1 MLNSLFHNK
10 ILRGVW
16 RKIFSYY
23 PNTINW
29 GGHLKIINN
38 KLNEVKDINKNILI
52 APVVNSDQILTS
64 LHSLLGMALKL
75 KGAKV
80 DCLVCDMVLP
90 ACTNSINAK
99 VDEIDFHDNGPKLF
113 CNSCYDCNHA
123 SLKNV
128 DKNYL
133 KLGKYLNND
142 DYKIAKKLTDDLD
155 YKKIIDF
162 KKNEVNIGEHVFA
175 GTLRFY
181 GKGEL
186 EFNENE
192 IKTLKKY
199 FLSALLTQKAIEKI
213 LDNKKYDCVVV
224 DHGLYVPQGII
235 SEVAR
240 LRKISTKVIWQGHK
254 ENSLLISDKI
264 TFHKS
269 LISETEESWRNFN
282 FDIEKEKK
290 IMSYIEERSKGQSD
304 WVSFNENPSFDL
316 NNFKKKYG
324 IKNKIISLMPSVAW
338 DARIKFEHN
347 IFKNQFEWIFFTIDK
362 LKNNKNL
369 DIIIRVHPAEI
380 RSDVP
385 SAQRVRDEILKK
397 YGLLPKNIKIIDAD
411 DNFSSYKLA
420 EFSEIVI
427 VYSSKVS
434 FEVPAYL
441 GKNTIVCGEAFSKNK
456 GFTLDPRSKDEYLSL
471 LDSIEKLGKLS
482 PEKIKLARKYAYH
495 FFFRRCMKLNSLDKV
510 ENKYPPFELKKN
522 FVENFLKGN
531 DEGLNIA
538 CDAIINDKPA
548 ILDC

>member
-1 MLNSLFHNK
+1 MLNSILHNK
-10 ILRGVW
+10 ILRSVW
-16 RKIFSYY
+16 RKFFSYY

-29 GGHLKIINN
+29 KNHLNTINN
-38 KLNEVKDINKNILI
+38 KLKEVNTINKNILI

-64 LHSLLGMALKL
+64 LHSLLGMALRL
-75 KGAKV
+75 KGANI
-80 DCLVCDMVLP
+80 DCLICDMVLP

-99 VDEIDFHDNGPKLF
+99 IRETDFHNNGPELF
-113 CNSCYDCNHA
+113 CNSCYDCTHA
-123 SLKNV
+123 SLKNI
-128 DKNYL
+128 DRNYL
-133 KLGKYLNND
+133 KLGEYINAEDFN
-142 DYKIAKKLTDDLD
+142 IAQKLTNNLD
-155 YKKIIDF
+155 FKKIIDF
-162 KKNEVNIGEHVFA
+162 KKNKVNIGEHVLA

-186 EFNENE
+186 EFNENQ
-192 IKTLKKY
+192 IRTLKKY

-213 LDNKKYDCVVV
+213 LNNKKYDCVVV

-240 LRKISTKVIWQGHK
+240 IKKISTKVIWQGHK

-269 LISETEESWRNFN
+269 LITETEQSWRNFN
-282 FDIEKEKK
+282 FDSDKENK
-290 IMSYIEERSKGQSD
+290 IMEYISNRSKGESD
-304 WVSFNENPSFDL
+304 WVRFNENPSFDL
-316 NNFKKKYG
+316 KNFKKKYG

-347 IFKNQFEWIFFTIDK
+347 IFRNQFEWIFFTLEK
-362 LKNNKNL
+362 LKHNKNL
-369 DIIIRVHPAEI
+369 DIVIRVHPAEI

-385 SAQRVRDEILKK
+385 SAQRVKDEVLKK
-397 YGLLPKNIKIIDAD
+397 YNFLPENVKIIDAD

-427 VYSSKVS
+427 VYSTKLS

-456 GFTLDPRSKDEYLSL
+456 GFTLDPKTKDEYLSL
-471 LDSIEKLGKLS
+471 LNKIEKIEKLS
-482 PEKIKLARKYAYH
+482 PNKIKLARQYAYH
-495 FFFRRCMKLNSLDKV
+495 FFFRRCMKLNSLKKL
-510 ENKYPPFELKKN
+510 ENKYPPFELEKN
-522 FVENFLKGN
+522 FVENFLSGK
-531 DEGLNIA
+531 DRGLDVA
-538 CDAIINDKPA
+538 CNAIINDKPA